1 MMQADPD
8 ITVSV
13 DIFHKD
19 VALET
24 GQAVGVDLLMAAT
37 FAILEQV
44 DAIGLRL
51 ENDSVTVRV

>member
-1 MMQADPD
+1 M
-8 ITVSV
+8 
-13 DIFHKD
+13 DIFHTD
-19 VALET
+19 FALET